1 LLEIISPNN
10 DMIPDSSWHNICIFG
25 FDAYMYMDKRT
36 KVIVCVAVAHKLLS
50 MMVMIIQSRKRK

>member
-1 LLEIISPNN
+1 
-10 DMIPDSSWHNICIFG
+10 MIPDSSWHNICIFG